1 MENDLISRKAVLE
14 ILMKYCPDDD
24 GSCSEADVD
33 PREML
38 DEIENLPSVED
49 GRITIHDDLRIV
61 QGCISLIRQVLCGED
76 GIFDQL
82 EADEYDFKTF
92 RENYGCNIGYRL
104 NYFEIVQQLLLA
116 GTSHSGG
123 TSTHAKC
130 LELGLD
136 ACAYVNFEYEGE
148 EDEHEAD

>member
-1 MENDLISRKAVLE
+1 MFGGESDEQRAAFIAASEMYNSILAV
-14 ILMKYCPDDD
+14 PAVDDD
-24 GSCSEADVD
+24 
-33 PREML
+33 
-38 DEIENLPSVED
+38 
-49 GRITIHDDLRIV
+49 RIPIHDDLRIV

-104 NYFEIVQQLLLA
+104 NYFEIVQRLLLA

-123 TSTHAKC
+123 TSTCAKC
-130 LELGLD
+130 RELELD
-136 ACAYVNFEYEGE
+136 PCEYVNFEYEGE
-148 EDEHEAD
+148 EE